1 MSSSV
6 LMLSENVFSSSLNAL
21 IHHCQCKGSVFEY
34 FALSCCAFSAALLP
48 CHLSGAASPARCV
61 ASAVRVREEVVN
73 GVCAVLD
80 VGDTLVPGRSR
91 REDPEVPSHVFSLLW
106 GRY

>member
-1 MSSSV
+1 
-6 LMLSENVFSSSLNAL
+6 MLSENVFSSYLDAL
-21 IHHCQCKGSVFEY
+21 IHHCQCIGTMFE
-34 FALSCCAFSAALLP
+34 FFFSLSCCAFSAALLP

-61 ASAVRVREEVVN
+61 ASAVKVREEVVN

-91 REDPEVPSHVFSLLW
+91 REDPEVPLHVFSLHW
-106 GRY
+106 GLY